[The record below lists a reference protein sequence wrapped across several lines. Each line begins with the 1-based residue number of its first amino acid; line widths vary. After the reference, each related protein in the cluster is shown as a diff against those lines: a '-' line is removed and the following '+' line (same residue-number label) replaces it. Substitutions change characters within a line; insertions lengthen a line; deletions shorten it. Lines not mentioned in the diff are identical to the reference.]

1 MKFLV
6 HSNLSKNFF
15 EFSLKQLKIFKL
27 NKFIKKIIGQ
37 GTKGLLNLLTLFL
50 RFMFLQPRLVRQI
63 SPGQFEEAHVQ
74 KSWTGQ
80 FYV

>member
-6 HSNLSKNFF
+6 PSQLNKNFF
-15 EFSLKQLKIFKL
+15 EFSLKQLKVFKL
-27 NKFIKKIIGQ
+27 NNFIKKLIWQ
-37 GTKGLLNLLTLFL
+37 AAKGILNLLTLFL